1 MPMRKIVSINS
12 ISAFVLCL
20 FGSLLAAQPAYVY
33 HEKGQALMKQNNYGG
48 AISEFTNA
56 INKDVTFFESYCE
69 RGRCQQALGK
79 TDLALADFNKTVS
92 LNPKYAPG
100 FYYRGK
106 LQQQLGKDNEAI
118 ADYTQAIKLNPDF
131 PDSYASR
138 GLLYARTGKTDLAL
152 ADLNKAISYD
162 AKDANLFFVRAGV
175 YRDAKKYNEALADYS
190 SCIKLNPARGDAHFE
205 QGKIYAA
212 QKNHLAAVNS
222 YTQAIANKV
231 TSEEVYRLRAES
243 NMAQN
248 KPAEAVKDYTQLIDV
263 LKTKDLEI
271 VRSRGNCYMQLANY
285 PAAVKDFSRLITA
298 KRDDIPAL
306 LARADANAKQG
317 KTKYN
322 MALTDYN
329 AVLRIDAK
337 NADALRGIA
346 RLHFANEK
354 WQLAIDKLTEAIA
367 IKAEA
372 GDYYLRAQCYARLQ
386 NQKACCADITK
397 AEQMGHP
404 DAAKDK
410 SKLGCM

>member
-1 MPMRKIVSINS
+1 MPMEKIISLNRIGAFLLCFVSG
-12 ISAFVLCL
+12 LM
-20 FGSLLAAQPAYVY
+20 AAQPAYIY
-33 HEKGQALMKQNNYGG
+33 HEKGQALMKQNKYVE
-48 AISEFTNA
+48 AIAEFDQA
-56 INKDVTFFESYCE
+56 LKKDATFFESYCE
-69 RGRCQQALGK
+69 RARCQQALGK

-100 FYYRGK
+100 FYYRAK

-118 ADYTQAIKLNPDF
+118 ADYSQAIKLNPDF

-162 AKDANLFFVRAGV
+162 AKDANLFFARAGV
-175 YRDAKKYNEALADYS
+175 YRDIKKFNEALADYTT
-190 SCIKLNPARGDAHFE
+190 CIKLNPARGDAHFE

-212 QKNHLAAVNS
+212 QKNHAAAVS
-222 YTQAIANKV
+222 SFTLAIANKV
-231 TSEEVYRLRAES
+231 NSEEVYRLRAEA

-271 VRSRGNCYMQLANY
+271 VRSRGNCFVQLANY
-285 PAAVKDFSRLITA
+285 PAAVKDFTRLITA

-317 KTKYN
+317 KAKYN
-322 MALTDYN
+322 IALTDYN
-329 AVLRIDAK
+329 AILRIDDK
-337 NADALRGIA
+337 NTDALRGIA

-354 WQLAIDKLTEAIA
+354 WQLAVDKISEAIL

-372 GDYYLRAQCYARLQ
+372 GDYHLRAQCYARLQ
-386 NQKACCADITK
+386 NQKACCADLAK

-410 SKLGCM
+410 AKLGCL